1 MVWRVVANGEIS
13 SPDDVL
19 LVVGVVS
26 LLVGGVNDELEV
38 RPAKKSSD
46 TVACT

>member
-1 MVWRVVANGEIS
+1 MVWRVVANDEIS

-26 LLVGGVNDELEV
+26 LLVGGVNDEL
-38 RPAKKSSD
+38 
-46 TVACT
+46 

>member
-1 MVWRVVANGEIS
+1 MVANDEIS

-19 LVVGVVS
+19 VVVGVVS

-38 RPAKKSSD
+38 RPVKKSSD
-46 TVACT
+46 TVACM